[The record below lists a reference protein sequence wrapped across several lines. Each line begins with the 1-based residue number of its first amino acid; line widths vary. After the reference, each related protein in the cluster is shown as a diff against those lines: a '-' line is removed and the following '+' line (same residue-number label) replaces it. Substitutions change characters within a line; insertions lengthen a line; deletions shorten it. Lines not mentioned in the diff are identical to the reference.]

1 MTMLKLMHLPHG
13 TNRNRTLRRATDAQE
28 EEVNFVEVE
37 RLFRRFWRPWCGSE
51 VVTVTKGAGD
61 E

>member
-1 MTMLKLMHLPHG
+1 MAMLKLMRLPHG

-28 EEVNFVEVE
+28 EEVDFAEVE
-37 RLFRRFWRPWCGSE
+37 RLFRRFWRQWCGSE
-51 VVTVTKGAGD
+51 VATVIKGAGD